1 MRTGIARNEIIVH
14 YQPQVEL
21 ATGYVRRVEA
31 LARWQ
36 HPQLGLVMPD
46 QFIRAAEQHGLV
58 HQLTIQVMNQALL
71 QATLWRGEGIDLS
84 VAVNLSPVLLDHADL
99 LEEISN
105 LQQCHGIPADT

>member
-1 MRTGIARNEIIVH
+1 
-14 YQPQVEL
+14 
-21 ATGYVRRVEA
+21 
-31 LARWQ
+31 
-36 HPQLGLVMPD
+36 
-46 QFIRAAEQHGLV
+46 
-58 HQLTIQVMNQALL
+58 MNQALL